1 MKLFTAAQEKKLRA
15 NFGKDA
21 DLKPVVKLFN
31 PVGAGT
37 WLLTE
42 LAPNG
47 IAFGLC
53 DLGFGSP
60 ELGYVDLQELQN
72 TRLRFGLSIERD
84 LHFKATKTVGEY
96 ANTARQAGAI
106 LA

>member
-1 MKLFTAAQEKKLRA
+1 MKLFTKAQETKLRA
-15 NFGKDA
+15 NFGKDE
-21 DLKPVVKLFN
+21 DIKPVVKLFN
-31 PVGAGT
+31 PVGSGT

-60 ELGYVDLQELQN
+60 ELGYVDIEELRT

-84 LHFKATKTVGEY
+84 LHFKATKTIGEY
-96 ANTARQAGAI
+96 ANQARQAGAI